1 MNIALSLTYPVIS
14 TVEICLCGGCL
25 RLIEFE
31 EELMHSLLESSPL
44 ENVEGSP
51 SDWNIGCQHH
61 WNHVKAVLRRIHR
74 LEAKLSDAVGNSQPQ
89 GALKLWEEVLR
100 QEARLAFALGGLH
113 SQAAQLNEIAGK
125 EWNALVIMVA
135 SHRKIVQA
143 DIQKMHV
150 HLQSWLVQGPL
161 NEVFISVT
169 GSNQKPLLEQDGI
182 DDISPNIYD
191 WEIDQAAMEIAKEQH
206 QSLGLMD
213 GMKALF
219 MWVET
224 PEERVL
230 KSHDGVL
237 THTHEVAS

>member
-1 MNIALSLTYPVIS
+1 
-14 TVEICLCGGCL
+14 
-25 RLIEFE
+25 
-31 EELMHSLLESSPL
+31 
-44 ENVEGSP
+44 
-51 SDWNIGCQHH
+51 
-61 WNHVKAVLRRIHR
+61 
-74 LEAKLSDAVGNSQPQ
+74 
-89 GALKLWEEVLR
+89 
-100 QEARLAFALGGLH
+100 
-113 SQAAQLNEIAGK
+113 
-125 EWNALVIMVA
+125 MVA

-169 GSNQKPLLEQDGI
+169 GSNQKPLFGQDGI
-182 DDISPNIYD
+182 DDISPNIYE
-191 WEIDQAAMEIAKEQH
+191 WEIDQAAMEIAEEQH

-219 MWVET
+219 MWVEA
-224 PEERVL
+224 PEERVF